1 MYLERSCSKGPCTSP
16 LDMEGRLEV
25 TGEPGTGEAGW
36 GGRDS
41 GGRED
46 GIGGWLG
53 LVDVCGQM
61 PDSVLPSG
69 ANSVGRGQGRAECQG
84 GWEGCRPEPG
94 MEQTLTAAA
103 VLCRLLRKWDL
114 TPKDAGRRAAVW
126 PSLTCRPHVL
136 GSRESPRK
144 GVWCDGGLGSWGCG
158 MMGCGS
164 PVSAK
169 HFHLLPSP
177 SCQDSRNF
185 HAKSRLPARKEEEG

>member
-1 MYLERSCSKGPCTSP
+1 M
-16 LDMEGRLEV
+16 
-25 TGEPGTGEAGW
+25 PG
-36 GGRDS
+36 
-41 GGRED
+41 
-46 GIGGWLG
+46 
-53 LVDVCGQM
+53 
-61 PDSVLPSG
+61 SVLPSG

-114 TPKDAGRRAAVW
+114 TPKDAGRHAAVW

-185 HAKSRLPARKEEEG
+185 HAKSRLPARKEEEGGGMRDEKGVGVASGLPHGPRPPPLWPWSKKDQLSCSEPL